1 MLNRNKPP
9 RLTTLVASRMVPA
22 ALLVSVLLAGFFF
35 VHYSLDTLYLR
46 SKAIEDLSSRVATLF
61 AEGKNTASAS
71 GVTAW

>member
-1 MLNRNKPP
+1 MLNRNKPL